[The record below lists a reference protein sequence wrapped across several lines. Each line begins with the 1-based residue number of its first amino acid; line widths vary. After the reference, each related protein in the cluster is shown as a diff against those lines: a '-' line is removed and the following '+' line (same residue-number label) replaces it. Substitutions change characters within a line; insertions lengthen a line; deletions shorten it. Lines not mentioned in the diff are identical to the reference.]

1 MKLKKDLDQYNKN
14 ELLDIVFSFVEE
26 EDFEEKE
33 LKELLDLNEDELRVL
48 VKNLMDIDEEIY
60 EIDDDENDK
69 EDEEDEEECDECCK
83 CEEEVDKDDIEIMAS
98 QLALTEEMIRQ
109 ENLYNKEFDVS
120 EKTKNT
126 ELYQEM
132 IIMAESVV
140 AGLRVLIDGGIDYN
154 NALQMCSNQIQNRQN
169 LELAKYNCVVNQG
182 QNQI

>member
-60 EIDDDENDK
+60 EIDDDEED
-69 EDEEDEEECDECCK
+69 DEEDEEECDECCK

-140 AGLRVLIDGGIDYN
+140 AGLRVLIDGGVDYN

-169 LELAKYNCVVNQG
+169 LELAKYNYIVNQV